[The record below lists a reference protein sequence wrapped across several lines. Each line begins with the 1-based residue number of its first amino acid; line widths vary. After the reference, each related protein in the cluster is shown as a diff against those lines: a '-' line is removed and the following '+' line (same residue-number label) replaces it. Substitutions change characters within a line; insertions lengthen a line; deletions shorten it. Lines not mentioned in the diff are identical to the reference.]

1 MSPPLETNEK
11 NTPSSTHSLGVDSE
25 LSLLSNSNASNDQAM
40 DIFLNQV
47 AEYNNQH
54 VAFEQHQQASSS
66 SSATA
71 ASGSQMNI
79 DPSQILTHHQQQ
91 QQQKQQQTTKVKQ
104 EEQPGFAKPAE
115 PPKKGKQKAKETGH
129 SSLLHVSVGIRQQS
143 TPCLTLKIR
152 FLPIPYYMLFLS
164 WPEIA

>member
-1 MSPPLETNEK
+1 M
-11 NTPSSTHSLGVDSE
+11 
-25 LSLLSNSNASNDQAM
+25 SLLSHNNTNNDQAM

-66 SSATA
+66 SA
-71 ASGSQMNI
+71 ASSSQMNI

-91 QQQKQQQTTKVKQ
+91 QQTTKVKQ
-104 EEQPGFAKPAE
+104 EEQQGFAKPAE

-129 SSLLHVSVGIRQQS
+129 SSLLHVSAIFANDSYHV
-143 TPCLTLKIR
+143 
-152 FLPIPYYMLFLS
+152 
-164 WPEIA
+164 